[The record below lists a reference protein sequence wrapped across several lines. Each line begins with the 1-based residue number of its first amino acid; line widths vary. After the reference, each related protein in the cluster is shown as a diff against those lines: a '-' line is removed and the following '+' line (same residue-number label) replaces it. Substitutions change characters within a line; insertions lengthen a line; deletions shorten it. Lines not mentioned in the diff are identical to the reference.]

1 LVRKNAAFF
10 KLHYLSVN
18 QKNST
23 FSVMFLTVARWRAKK
38 SIDRFFHA
46 EHLFEKKSHP
56 GEFAKVGFGSEK
68 QPSEAEK
75 LHDSHKVCSLQTPL
89 FRFKGSKNGL
99 IPV

>member
-1 LVRKNAAFF
+1 MVRKNAVFF

-23 FSVMFLTVARWRAKK
+23 FFDVFLTVARWRAKK

-56 GEFAKVGFGSEK
+56 GEVAKVGFGSEK

-75 LHDSHKVCSLQTPL
+75 LHVSQKVCSLQTPL
-89 FRFKGSKNGL
+89 FRF
-99 IPV
+99 